1 MFSIFSNKQY
11 PNRPLMLEAHSLSC
25 LCVYLFLKN
34 KRVIVSRWLRDCIV
48 YYTVKLV
55 SSFFK
60 RYHYFLVE
68 FVVYFCVKTTFP
80 YISYLLKKKKKKSKL
95 RVMITYKTLK
105 NDCFTLEKWRIK
117 TLPNPKWTL
126 SINSFLIQ
134 RTKRVMITK
143 SEMIIYFIY

>member
-1 MFSIFSNKQY
+1 M
-11 PNRPLMLEAHSLSC
+11 
-25 LCVYLFLKN
+25 
-34 KRVIVSRWLRDCIV
+34 

-105 NDCFTLEKWRIK
+105 NDCFTLEK
-117 TLPNPKWTL
+117 
-126 SINSFLIQ
+126 
-134 RTKRVMITK
+134 
-143 SEMIIYFIY
+143 